1 MRILVVED
9 DELTASALERGLAA
23 EGYAVEVASD
33 GIDGL
38 HRAKEFAYDAM
49 ILDLML
55 PGISGLAVCSELR
68 AAGRDLPVLMLT
80 ALGDPADHTAGL
92 DIGADDYIV
101 KPFKFPV
108 LLAHLRA
115 LLRRGPARLPAVL
128 VNGSLALDP
137 ARHVCTQAGRV
148 LDLTP
153 REFAVLR
160 YLMSHAG
167 TTVSKQELL
176 DHVWGEN
183 DSADHNVVQVYVSS
197 LRRKLDSDGAELAHR
212 DRLGRRL
219 PNARRHLMRG
229 FPALWRSSIRLRLTV
244 AGVSLARR
252 DLRGRRDRHH
262 HPVQPVAHAVRPALH
277 RADRYRHRVADRR
290 SVAAG
295 SHPDADRPRRAARAG
310 ARHARQRGD
319 GRPVIGGEGRD
330 VPAARRAQPAAGDDR
345 QPLGCSAAQAPP
357 STRSG

>member
-9 DELTASALERGLAA
+9 DALTASSLRRGLAA
-23 EGYAVEVASD
+23 EGYTVDVAGD

-38 HRAKEFAYDAM
+38 HRAREFSYDAL

-55 PGISGLAVCSELR
+55 PGISGRSVCSELR

-80 ALGDPADHTAGL
+80 ALGDPADHAAAL

-101 KPFKFPV
+101 KPFSFPV

-128 VNGSLALDP
+128 RSGGLALDP
-137 ARHVCTQAGRV
+137 ARHACTNDGRV

-167 TTVSKQELL
+167 VTVGKQELL

-183 DSADHNVVQVYVSS
+183 DAADYNVVQVYVSS
-197 LRRKLDSDGAELAHR
+197 LRRKIDSDESGSFIETVR
-212 DRLGRRL
+212 GVGYR
-219 PNARRHLMRG
+219 MRG
-229 FPALWRSSIRLRLTV
+229 DS
-244 AGVSLARR
+244 
-252 DLRGRRDRHH
+252 
-262 HPVQPVAHAVRPALH
+262 
-277 RADRYRHRVADRR
+277 
-290 SVAAG
+290 
-295 SHPDADRPRRAARAG
+295 
-310 ARHARQRGD
+310 
-319 GRPVIGGEGRD
+319 
-330 VPAARRAQPAAGDDR
+330 
-345 QPLGCSAAQAPP
+345 
-357 STRSG
+357 

>member
-1 MRILVVED
+1 MRFEESLKPAYTSFSVIWRQTDHVRILVVED
-9 DELTASALERGLAA
+9 DELMASALERGLAA

-38 HRAKEFAYDAM
+38 HRAREFSYDAM

-55 PGISGLAVCSELR
+55 PGIGGLAVCSELR

-80 ALGDPADHTAGL
+80 ALGDPADHTSGL

-128 VNGSLALDP
+128 RNGGLALDS
-137 ARHVCTQAGRV
+137 ARHACTKDGSI

-167 TTVSKQELL
+167 ATISKQELL
-176 DHVWGEN
+176 DHVWGDN
-183 DSADHNVVQVYVSS
+183 DAADYNVVQVYVSS
-197 LRRKLDSDGAELAHR
+197 LRRKVDSEGASSLIQTVRGVGYRMR
-212 DRLGRRL
+212 D
-219 PNARRHLMRG
+219 
-229 FPALWRSSIRLRLTV
+229 
-244 AGVSLARR
+244 
-252 DLRGRRDRHH
+252 
-262 HPVQPVAHAVRPALH
+262 
-277 RADRYRHRVADRR
+277 
-290 SVAAG
+290 
-295 SHPDADRPRRAARAG
+295 DA
-310 ARHARQRGD
+310 
-319 GRPVIGGEGRD
+319 
-330 VPAARRAQPAAGDDR
+330 
-345 QPLGCSAAQAPP
+345 
-357 STRSG
+357 

>member
-1 MRILVVED
+1 MRFEEPLNPAGAAFSVIRRQTGHMRILVVED

-55 PGISGLAVCSELR
+55 PGISGLTVCSELR

-137 ARHVCTQAGRV
+137 ARHVCIQAGRV

-197 LRRKLDSDGAELAHR
+197 LRRKLDSDGASSLIETVWGVGYRMR
-212 DRLGRRL
+212 DD
-219 PNARRHLMRG
+219 
-229 FPALWRSSIRLRLTV
+229 T
-244 AGVSLARR
+244 
-252 DLRGRRDRHH
+252 
-262 HPVQPVAHAVRPALH
+262 
-277 RADRYRHRVADRR
+277 
-290 SVAAG
+290 
-295 SHPDADRPRRAARAG
+295 
-310 ARHARQRGD
+310 
-319 GRPVIGGEGRD
+319 
-330 VPAARRAQPAAGDDR
+330 
-345 QPLGCSAAQAPP
+345 
-357 STRSG
+357 

>member
-9 DELTASALERGLAA
+9 DELTASALLRGLSA
-23 EGYAVEVASD
+23 EGYAVEVAAD

-38 HRAKEFAYDAM
+38 HRAREFSYDAM
-49 ILDLML
+49 ILDLSL
-55 PGISGLAVCSELR
+55 PGISGLAVCAELR
-68 AAGRDLPVLMLT
+68 ATGRDLPVLMLT

-115 LLRRGPARLPAVL
+115 LLRRGPARLPTVL
-128 VNGSLALDP
+128 KNGGLALDP
-137 ARHVCTQAGRV
+137 ARHVCTKDGAV

-183 DSADHNVVQVYVSS
+183 DAADHNVVQVYVSS
-197 LRRKLDSDGAELAHR
+197 LRRKIDEEGSPPLIETVWGVGYRMR
-212 DRLGRRL
+212 D
-219 PNARRHLMRG
+219 
-229 FPALWRSSIRLRLTV
+229 
-244 AGVSLARR
+244 
-252 DLRGRRDRHH
+252 
-262 HPVQPVAHAVRPALH
+262 
-277 RADRYRHRVADRR
+277 
-290 SVAAG
+290 AA
-295 SHPDADRPRRAARAG
+295 
-310 ARHARQRGD
+310 
-319 GRPVIGGEGRD
+319 
-330 VPAARRAQPAAGDDR
+330 
-345 QPLGCSAAQAPP
+345 
-357 STRSG
+357 

>member
-33 GIDGL
+33 GVDGL
-38 HRAKEFAYDAM
+38 HRAREFSYDAM

-80 ALGDPADHTAGL
+80 ALGDPGDHTAGL
-92 DIGADDYIV
+92 DIGADDYLV

-128 VNGSLALDP
+128 RNGGIALDP
-137 ARHVCTQAGRV
+137 ARHVCTKDGRV

-160 YLMSHAG
+160 YLMSNSRV
-167 TTVSKQELL
+167 TVSKQELL

-183 DSADHNVVQVYVSS
+183 DAADHNVVQVYVSS
-197 LRRKLDSDGAELAHR
+197 LRRKLDSEGPGSLIETVWGVGYRMR
-212 DRLGRRL
+212 D
-219 PNARRHLMRG
+219 A
-229 FPALWRSSIRLRLTV
+229 
-244 AGVSLARR
+244 
-252 DLRGRRDRHH
+252 
-262 HPVQPVAHAVRPALH
+262 
-277 RADRYRHRVADRR
+277 
-290 SVAAG
+290 
-295 SHPDADRPRRAARAG
+295 
-310 ARHARQRGD
+310 
-319 GRPVIGGEGRD
+319 
-330 VPAARRAQPAAGDDR
+330 
-345 QPLGCSAAQAPP
+345 
-357 STRSG
+357 

>member
-9 DELTASALERGLAA
+9 DELTVSALQRGLTA
-23 EGYAVEVASD
+23 EGYAVEVAKD

-38 HRAKEFAYDAM
+38 HRAKEFSYDAM

-55 PGISGLAVCSELR
+55 PGISGLSVCSELR

-80 ALGDPADHTAGL
+80 ALGDPADHTTGL

-101 KPFKFPV
+101 KPFAFPV

-128 VNGSLALDP
+128 RHGGLTLDP
-137 ARHVCTQAGRV
+137 ARHVCTKDGSI

-167 TTVSKQELL
+167 TAVGKQELL

-183 DSADHNVVQVYVSS
+183 DCADHNVVQVYVSS
-197 LRRKLDSDGAELAHR
+197 LRRKIDTEGAES
-212 DRLGRRL
+212 
-219 PNARRHLMRG
+219 M
-229 FPALWRSSIRLRLTV
+229 IETV
-244 AGVSLARR
+244 WGV
-252 DLRGRRDRHH
+252 G
-262 HPVQPVAHAVRPALH
+262 
-277 RADRYRHRVADRR
+277 YRM
-290 SVAAG
+290 
-295 SHPDADRPRRAARAG
+295 
-310 ARHARQRGD
+310 
-319 GRPVIGGEGRD
+319 GE
-330 VPAARRAQPAAGDDR
+330 
-345 QPLGCSAAQAPP
+345 QA
-357 STRSG
+357 